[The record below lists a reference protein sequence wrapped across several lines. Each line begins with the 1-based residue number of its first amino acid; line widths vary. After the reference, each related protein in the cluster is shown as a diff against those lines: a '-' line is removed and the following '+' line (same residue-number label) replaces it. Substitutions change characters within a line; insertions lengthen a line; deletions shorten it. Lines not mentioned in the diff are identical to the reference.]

1 MVCPPGKWP
10 KCERYYALLT
20 LRCILGGRVEAP
32 QGIETCWFWRGRLG
46 SVCFPMKIISW
57 NVRGLGSRNKRRMVK
72 DFLRSENP
80 DVVMIQETKKEICD
94 RRFVGSVWTARN
106 KDWVAL
112 PASGASG
119 GILIIWDSKNLR
131 REEVVLGSFSISV
144 KFSLDGC
151 GPLWISAVY
160 GPNSPS
166 LRKDFWVEIFDIY
179 GLTYPLWCVGGDF
192 NVIRRSSEKMGGS
205 SLTPSMRDF
214 DSFIR
219 ECELLDPPLRNASF
233 TWSNM
238 QESPVCKRLDRFL
251 YSNEWGL
258 LFPQGLQE
266 ALIRRTSDHWPIVM
280 DTNPFMWGLTPF
292 RFENM
297 WLQHTNFK
305 ENFRDWWS
313 GFQGN
318 GWEGHKFMRRLQYV
332 KAKLKEWNKF
342 SFGELKEKKKSILN
356 DLANFDAIEHEGGL
370 NPDLLSQR
378 ASRKGELEE
387 LILREEIHWRQ
398 KAKVKWV
405 KEGDCNSKFYHKVAN
420 GRRNRK
426 YIKELENERGLVL
439 KNAESITE
447 EILHYF
453 EKLYT
458 NPTGESWGV
467 EGLDWSPISEES
479 ALRLDSPFTEEEISK
494 AIFQL
499 DRDKAPGPD
508 GFTIVVFQECWDV
521 IKEDLVRVFA
531 EFHRSGIINQSTNAS
546 FIVLIPKKRR
556 QILDAVLIANEIV
569 DERRRSGEEGVVFKI
584 DFEKAYDHVKWD
596 FLDHV
601 LEKKGFSPRWRKWM
615 SGRLSSVSYAILVNG
630 SAKGWVKASRGL
642 RQGDPLS
649 PFLFTLVADVLSRM
663 LMRAEERNMM
673 EGFRVGRN
681 RTRVSHLQ
689 FADDTIF
696 FSNSREEE
704 LQTLKSLLLVFGHIS
719 GLKVNLNKSSIY
731 GINLDQAHLSRLAE
745 MLDCKASGWPILY
758 LGLPLGGNPKTCGF
772 WDPVVERISSRLD
785 GWQKTY
791 LSFGGRITFIQSC
804 LTHLPSYFLSL
815 FKIPASVAAKIERLQ
830 RDFLWSGVGEGKR
843 DHLVRWDVVC
853 KPKTIGGLGLGN
865 ISWRNLALLGKWL
878 WRYPREGS
886 ALWHQGFSLI
896 TRYVVG
902 NGERIRFWEDLW
914 WGDQPLGTQYPR
926 LFRVVVDKN
935 ISISSVLGPSRPFLW
950 NLNFRRNLSDSEIE
964 DLESLMRS
972 LDDLYLSPSVPDAR
986 LWPLSSSGL
995 FSVKSF
1001 FLALSQ
1007 SSGSP
1012 QNFPSKFVWN
1022 SQVPFKVKSF
1032 VWLVAHK
1039 KVNTN
1044 DMLQVRRPY
1053 KALSPDICILCM
1065 KHGESADHLF
1075 LYCSLTIGLW
1085 HRLFQLAKMD
1095 WVSPRSIYDMM
1106 FIKFKG
1112 FGNSK
1117 RGIVLW
1123 QAVSIALIRVVWWE
1137 RNARIFEDKARNSGF
1152 LGTPFFHSMV
1162 ARSWASTSDISVLTD
1177 FETILLPDFIST
1189 LSYAHKLDYDW
1200 LLFAHLRS
1208 VFYFPF
1214 RLDEAGKHW
1223 LRKDG
1228 KRIRTQ
1234 KMQEFLAQSW
1244 QWNCHEGR
1252 MLMAW
1257 NNRGLP
1263 LHTGVL
1269 PPFLYGKGLHNH
1281 WVINEALSSELRFIF
1296 DASWTITSFYLKDL
1310 DHWSDWLVEGYNFSN
1325 IKNRSWENVG
1335 NSHLGALYGSL
1346 YFLGVNYSN
1355 LVKHFKCD
1363 GQNLF
1368 VNTAESISYSF
1379 EHQSSL
1385 RLWKRRILHPRREK
1399 KTMECIHAITSLER
1413 NMDCSMKHQLDFSSP
1428 LYLPFSLESLLSV
1441 IADKNKTIVLAVAG
1455 YSYKDMLM
1463 SWVCRLRSLLITNF
1477 VVCALDHD
1485 VYQFSILQGLPVFE
1499 DPLAPS
1505 DISFDDCHFGTKC
1518 FQRVTKSKSRLVLQI
1533 LKLGYNVLM
1542 SDVDVYWFKN
1552 PLPLLYSFGPAILVA
1567 QSDEYKETGPINLPR
1582 RLSSGFYFARSDD
1595 TTIAGMEKVVKH
1607 AASSNLSEQPSFY
1620 DSLCGEGGSYR
1631 LGDNRCLEPET
1642 NLTVH
1647 FLDRNL
1653 FPNGAYQNLW
1663 EKKKWKSVCLKKDCF
1678 ILHNNWIS
1686 GRRKKLQRQ
1695 VLSGLWGYDISS
1707 RMCLQSWQKTKS
1719 TSYF

>member
-1 MVCPPGKWP
+1 
-10 KCERYYALLT
+10 
-20 LRCILGGRVEAP
+20 
-32 QGIETCWFWRGRLG
+32 
-46 SVCFPMKIISW
+46 
-57 NVRGLGSRNKRRMVK
+57 
-72 DFLRSENP
+72 
-80 DVVMIQETKKEICD
+80 MIQETKKKDCD
-94 RRFVGSVWTARN
+94 RRFVGSVWTNRN

-119 GILIIWDSKNLR
+119 GILIIWDSKNLC
-131 REEVVLGSFSISV
+131 REEVVIGSFSVSV

-151 GPLWISAVY
+151 GSLWISAVY

-166 LRKDFWVEIFDIY
+166 LRKDFWVELFDIY

-192 NVIRRSSEKMGGS
+192 NVIRRSSEKLGGS
-205 SLTPSMRDF
+205 SLTPSMKDF

-280 DTNPFMWGLTPF
+280 DTNPFMWGPTPF

-297 WLQHTNFK
+297 WLQHTKFK

-318 GWEGHKFMRRLQYV
+318 GWEGHKFMWRLQYV

-356 DLANFDAIEHEGGL
+356 DLANFDAIEQEGGL

-508 GFTIVVFQECWDV
+508 GFTIAVFQECWDV
-521 IKEDLVRVFA
+521 IKEELVRVFA

-546 FIVLIPKKRR
+546 FIVLIPKKSLSKRISDFRPISLITSLYKIIAKVLSGRPRGVLHETIHYSQGAFVQGR
-556 QILDAVLIANEIV
+556 QILDAILIANEIV

-615 SGRLSSVSYAILVNG
+615 SGCLSSVSYAILVNG

-663 LMRAEERNMM
+663 LMRAEERNLM

-731 GINLDQAHLSRLAE
+731 GINLDQVHLSRLAV
-745 MLDCKASGWPILY
+745 MLDCKASEWPILY
-758 LGLPLGGNPKTCGF
+758 LGLPLGGNPKACGF
-772 WDPVVERISSRLD
+772 WDPVIERISSRLD
-785 GWQKTY
+785 GWQKAY
-791 LSFGGRITFIQSC
+791 LSFGGRITLIQSC

-815 FKIPASVAAKIERLQ
+815 FKIPASVVAKIEKLQ

-886 ALWHQGFSLI
+886 ALWHQVILSIYGSHSNGWDANTLVRWSHRCPWKAIAQVFQGFSLI

-902 NGERIRFWEDLW
+902 NGERIRFWEDL
-914 WGDQPLGTQYPR
+914 

-935 ISISSVLGPSRPFLW
+935 ISISSVLGPSRPFSW

-964 DLESLMRS
+964 DLEGLMRS

-1012 QNFPSKFVWN
+1012 QNFPSKFVWK

-1075 LYCSLTIGLW
+1075 LHCSLTIGLW
-1085 HRLFQLAKMD
+1085 HKLFQLAKMD
-1095 WVSPRSIYDMM
+1095 
-1106 FIKFKG
+1106 
-1112 FGNSK
+1112 
-1117 RGIVLW
+1117 
-1123 QAVSIALIRVVWWE
+1123 
-1137 RNARIFEDKARNSGF
+1137 
-1152 LGTPFFHSMV
+1152 
-1162 ARSWASTSDISVLTD
+1162 
-1177 FETILLPDFIST
+1177 
-1189 LSYAHKLDYDW
+1189 
-1200 LLFAHLRS
+1200 
-1208 VFYFPF
+1208 
-1214 RLDEAGKHW
+1214 
-1223 LRKDG
+1223 
-1228 KRIRTQ
+1228 
-1234 KMQEFLAQSW
+1234 
-1244 QWNCHEGR
+1244 
-1252 MLMAW
+1252 
-1257 NNRGLP
+1257 
-1263 LHTGVL
+1263 
-1269 PPFLYGKGLHNH
+1269 
-1281 WVINEALSSELRFIF
+1281 
-1296 DASWTITSFYLKDL
+1296 
-1310 DHWSDWLVEGYNFSN
+1310 
-1325 IKNRSWENVG
+1325 
-1335 NSHLGALYGSL
+1335 
-1346 YFLGVNYSN
+1346 
-1355 LVKHFKCD
+1355 
-1363 GQNLF
+1363 
-1368 VNTAESISYSF
+1368 
-1379 EHQSSL
+1379 
-1385 RLWKRRILHPRREK
+1385 
-1399 KTMECIHAITSLER
+1399 
-1413 NMDCSMKHQLDFSSP
+1413 
-1428 LYLPFSLESLLSV
+1428 
-1441 IADKNKTIVLAVAG
+1441 
-1455 YSYKDMLM
+1455 
-1463 SWVCRLRSLLITNF
+1463 
-1477 VVCALDHD
+1477 
-1485 VYQFSILQGLPVFE
+1485 
-1499 DPLAPS
+1499 
-1505 DISFDDCHFGTKC
+1505 
-1518 FQRVTKSKSRLVLQI
+1518 
-1533 LKLGYNVLM
+1533 
-1542 SDVDVYWFKN
+1542 
-1552 PLPLLYSFGPAILVA
+1552 
-1567 QSDEYKETGPINLPR
+1567 
-1582 RLSSGFYFARSDD
+1582 
-1595 TTIAGMEKVVKH
+1595 
-1607 AASSNLSEQPSFY
+1607 
-1620 DSLCGEGGSYR
+1620 
-1631 LGDNRCLEPET
+1631 
-1642 NLTVH
+1642 
-1647 FLDRNL
+1647 
-1653 FPNGAYQNLW
+1653 
-1663 EKKKWKSVCLKKDCF
+1663 
-1678 ILHNNWIS
+1678 
-1686 GRRKKLQRQ
+1686 
-1695 VLSGLWGYDISS
+1695 
-1707 RMCLQSWQKTKS
+1707 
-1719 TSYF
+1719 

>member
-1 MVCPPGKWP
+1 MLVLAG
-10 KCERYYALLT
+10 
-20 LRCILGGRVEAP
+20 
-32 QGIETCWFWRGRLG
+32 
-46 SVCFPMKIISW
+46 
-57 NVRGLGSRNKRRMVK
+57 RNKK
-72 DFLRSENP
+72 GD
-80 DVVMIQETKKEICD
+80 CD

-131 REEVVLGSFSISV
+131 REEVVIGAFSVSV

-166 LRKDFWVEIFDIY
+166 LRKDFWVELFDIY

-280 DTNPFMWGLTPF
+280 DTNPFMWGPTPF

-297 WLQHTNFK
+297 WLNTLISRRTLEIGGVGFK
-305 ENFRDWWS
+305 ETD
-313 GFQGN
+313 G
-318 GWEGHKFMRRLQYV
+318 K
-332 KAKLKEWNKF
+332 
-342 SFGELKEKKKSILN
+342 
-356 DLANFDAIEHEGGL
+356 EGGL

-508 GFTIVVFQECWDV
+508 GFTIAVFQECWDV

-546 FIVLIPKKRR
+546 FIVLIPKKSLSKRISDFRPISLITSLYKIIAKVLSGRLRGVLHETIHYTQGAFVQGR

-615 SGRLSSVSYAILVNG
+615 SGCLSSVSYAILVNG
-630 SAKGWVKASRGL
+630 SAKG
-642 RQGDPLS
+642 
-649 PFLFTLVADVLSRM
+649 M

-731 GINLDQAHLSRLAE
+731 GINLDQALLSRLAE
-745 MLDCKASGWPILY
+745 MLDCKASGWPILI
-758 LGLPLGGNPKTCGF
+758 
-772 WDPVVERISSRLD
+772 WV
-785 GWQKTY
+785 
-791 LSFGGRITFIQSC
+791 
-804 LTHLPSYFLSL
+804 SL
-815 FKIPASVAAKIERLQ
+815 WAGILR
-830 RDFLWSGVGEGKR
+830 RVGEGKR

-878 WRYPREGS
+878 WSKMVTSLSLEGYCS
-886 ALWHQGFSLI
+886 SLSGFSLI
-896 TRYVVG
+896 TR
-902 NGERIRFWEDLW
+902 
-914 WGDQPLGTQYPR
+914 
-926 LFRVVVDKN
+926 
-935 ISISSVLGPSRPFLW
+935 SGPSRPFLW

-964 DLESLMRS
+964 DLEGLMRS
-972 LDDLYLSPSVPDAR
+972 R
-986 LWPLSSSGL
+986 
-995 FSVKSF
+995 
-1001 FLALSQ
+1001 
-1007 SSGSP
+1007 
-1012 QNFPSKFVWN
+1012 
-1022 SQVPFKVKSF
+1022 
-1032 VWLVAHK
+1032 
-1039 KVNTN
+1039 
-1044 DMLQVRRPY
+1044 
-1053 KALSPDICILCM
+1053 
-1065 KHGESADHLF
+1065 
-1075 LYCSLTIGLW
+1075 
-1085 HRLFQLAKMD
+1085 
-1095 WVSPRSIYDMM
+1095 
-1106 FIKFKG
+1106 
-1112 FGNSK
+1112 
-1117 RGIVLW
+1117 
-1123 QAVSIALIRVVWWE
+1123 
-1137 RNARIFEDKARNSGF
+1137 
-1152 LGTPFFHSMV
+1152 
-1162 ARSWASTSDISVLTD
+1162 
-1177 FETILLPDFIST
+1177 
-1189 LSYAHKLDYDW
+1189 
-1200 LLFAHLRS
+1200 
-1208 VFYFPF
+1208 
-1214 RLDEAGKHW
+1214 
-1223 LRKDG
+1223 
-1228 KRIRTQ
+1228 
-1234 KMQEFLAQSW
+1234 
-1244 QWNCHEGR
+1244 
-1252 MLMAW
+1252 
-1257 NNRGLP
+1257 
-1263 LHTGVL
+1263 
-1269 PPFLYGKGLHNH
+1269 
-1281 WVINEALSSELRFIF
+1281 
-1296 DASWTITSFYLKDL
+1296 
-1310 DHWSDWLVEGYNFSN
+1310 
-1325 IKNRSWENVG
+1325 
-1335 NSHLGALYGSL
+1335 
-1346 YFLGVNYSN
+1346 
-1355 LVKHFKCD
+1355 
-1363 GQNLF
+1363 
-1368 VNTAESISYSF
+1368 
-1379 EHQSSL
+1379 
-1385 RLWKRRILHPRREK
+1385 
-1399 KTMECIHAITSLER
+1399 
-1413 NMDCSMKHQLDFSSP
+1413 
-1428 LYLPFSLESLLSV
+1428 
-1441 IADKNKTIVLAVAG
+1441 
-1455 YSYKDMLM
+1455 
-1463 SWVCRLRSLLITNF
+1463 
-1477 VVCALDHD
+1477 
-1485 VYQFSILQGLPVFE
+1485 
-1499 DPLAPS
+1499 
-1505 DISFDDCHFGTKC
+1505 
-1518 FQRVTKSKSRLVLQI
+1518 
-1533 LKLGYNVLM
+1533 
-1542 SDVDVYWFKN
+1542 
-1552 PLPLLYSFGPAILVA
+1552 
-1567 QSDEYKETGPINLPR
+1567 
-1582 RLSSGFYFARSDD
+1582 
-1595 TTIAGMEKVVKH
+1595 
-1607 AASSNLSEQPSFY
+1607 
-1620 DSLCGEGGSYR
+1620 
-1631 LGDNRCLEPET
+1631 
-1642 NLTVH
+1642 
-1647 FLDRNL
+1647 
-1653 FPNGAYQNLW
+1653 
-1663 EKKKWKSVCLKKDCF
+1663 
-1678 ILHNNWIS
+1678 
-1686 GRRKKLQRQ
+1686 
-1695 VLSGLWGYDISS
+1695 
-1707 RMCLQSWQKTKS
+1707 
-1719 TSYF
+1719 

>member
-1 MVCPPGKWP
+1 MACPPGKWP
-10 KCERYYALLT
+10 KCERFYALLT
-20 LRCILGGRVEAP
+20 LRCILGGRAEAP
-32 QGIETCWFWRGRLG
+32 QGIETCWFWLGRLG
-46 SVCFPMKIISW
+46 SLCFPMKIISW
-57 NVRGLGSRNKRRMVK
+57 NVRGLGSRNKRRMIK

-80 DVVMIQETKKEICD
+80 DVVMIQETKKENCD
-94 RRFVGSVWTARN
+94 RRFVGSVWTVRN

-119 GILIIWDSKNLR
+119 GILIIWDSKILS
-131 REEVVLGSFSISV
+131 REEVVIGSFSVSV

-166 LRKDFWVEIFDIY
+166 LRKDFWVELFDIY

-205 SLTPSMRDF
+205 SLTPNMRDF
-214 DSFIR
+214 DSFIS

-258 LFPQGLQE
+258 LFPKGLQE
-266 ALIRRTSDHWPIVM
+266 ALIRRTSDHWLIVM
-280 DTNPFMWGLTPF
+280 DTNPFMWGPTPF

-313 GFQGN
+313 GFQGI

-332 KAKLKEWNKF
+332 KAKLKEWNKS

-356 DLANFDAIEHEGGL
+356 DLANFDAIEQEGGL
-370 NPDLLSQR
+370 NPDLISQR
-378 ASRKGELEE
+378 VSRKGELEE

-479 ALRLDSPFTEEEISK
+479 ALRLESPFTEEEISK

-499 DRDKAPGPD
+499 DRNKAPGPD
-508 GFTIVVFQECWDV
+508 GFTIAVFQECWDV

-546 FIVLIPKKRR
+546 FIVLIPKKSLSKRISDFRPISLITSLYKIIAKVLSGRLRGVLHETIHYTQGAFVQGR

-615 SGRLSSVSYAILVNG
+615 SGCLSSVSFAILVNG

-649 PFLFTLVADVLSRM
+649 SFLFTLVADVLSRM
-663 LMRAEERNMM
+663 LMRAEERNML

-758 LGLPLGGNPKTCGF
+758 MGLPLGGNPKACGF

-785 GWQKTY
+785 GWQKAY
-791 LSFGGRITFIQSC
+791 LSFGGRIILIQSC

-815 FKIPASVAAKIERLQ
+815 FKMPATVAAKIERLQ

-843 DHLVRWDVVC
+843 DHLVRWDIVC
-853 KPKTIGGLGLGN
+853 RPKTIGGLGLGN

-886 ALWHQGFSLI
+886 ALWHQVILSIYGSHSNGWDANTVVRWSYRCPWKAIAQVFQEFSLI

-902 NGERIRFWEDLW
+902 NGDRIRFWEDLW
-914 WGDQPLGTQYPR
+914 REDQPLGTQYPR

-950 NLNFRRNLSDSEIE
+950 NLNFRRNLSNSEIE
-964 DLESLMRS
+964 DLEGLMRS

-1007 SSGSP
+1007 SSGSS

-1065 KHGESADHLF
+1065 KHGESVDHLF
-1075 LYCSLTIGLW
+1075 LHCSLTIGLW
-1085 HRLFQLAKMD
+1085 HRLFQLAKLD

-1106 FIKFKG
+1106 SIKFKG

-1123 QAVSIALIRVVWWE
+1123 QAASIALIWVVWWE
-1137 RNARIFEDKARNSGF
+1137 RNARIFEDKARNSEY
-1152 LGTPFFHSMV
+1152 LWDSIV
-1162 ARSWASTSDISVLTD
+1162 
-1177 FETILLPDFIST
+1177 
-1189 LSYAHKLDYDW
+1189 
-1200 LLFAHLRS
+1200 
-1208 VFYFPF
+1208 
-1214 RLDEAGKHW
+1214 
-1223 LRKDG
+1223 
-1228 KRIRTQ
+1228 
-1234 KMQEFLAQSW
+1234 FLASLW
-1244 QWNCHEGR
+1244 AFCSKAFKGI
-1252 MLMAW
+1252 
-1257 NNRGLP
+1257 P
-1263 LHTGVL
+1263 L
-1269 PPFLYGKGLHNH
+1269 N
-1281 WVINEALSSELRFIF
+1281 VI
-1296 DASWTITSFYLKDL
+1296 
-1310 DHWSDWLVEGYNFSN
+1310 
-1325 IKNRSWENVG
+1325 
-1335 NSHLGALYGSL
+1335 
-1346 YFLGVNYSN
+1346 
-1355 LVKHFKCD
+1355 
-1363 GQNLF
+1363 
-1368 VNTAESISYSF
+1368 
-1379 EHQSSL
+1379 
-1385 RLWKRRILHPRREK
+1385 
-1399 KTMECIHAITSLER
+1399 
-1413 NMDCSMKHQLDFSSP
+1413 QLDW
-1428 LYLPFSLESLLSV
+1428 
-1441 IADKNKTIVLAVAG
+1441 IA
-1455 YSYKDMLM
+1455 
-1463 SWVCRLRSLLITNF
+1463 VCT
-1477 VVCALDHD
+1477 
-1485 VYQFSILQGLPVFE
+1485 P
-1499 DPLAPS
+1499 
-1505 DISFDDCHFGTKC
+1505 
-1518 FQRVTKSKSRLVLQI
+1518 
-1533 LKLGYNVLM
+1533 
-1542 SDVDVYWFKN
+1542 
-1552 PLPLLYSFGPAILVA
+1552 
-1567 QSDEYKETGPINLPR
+1567 
-1582 RLSSGFYFARSDD
+1582 
-1595 TTIAGMEKVVKH
+1595 
-1607 AASSNLSEQPSFY
+1607 
-1620 DSLCGEGGSYR
+1620 
-1631 LGDNRCLEPET
+1631 
-1642 NLTVH
+1642 
-1647 FLDRNL
+1647 
-1653 FPNGAYQNLW
+1653 
-1663 EKKKWKSVCLKKDCF
+1663 
-1678 ILHNNWIS
+1678 
-1686 GRRKKLQRQ
+1686 
-1695 VLSGLWGYDISS
+1695 
-1707 RMCLQSWQKTKS
+1707 
-1719 TSYF
+1719 

>member
-20 LRCILGGRVEAP
+20 LRCILGGRAEAP
-32 QGIETCWFWRGRLG
+32 QGIETCWFWSWKVRVL
-46 SVCFPMKIISW
+46 CFPMKIISW

-80 DVVMIQETKKEICD
+80 DVVMIQETKKENCD
-94 RRFVGSVWTARN
+94 RRFVGSVWTVRN

-131 REEVVLGSFSISV
+131 REEVVIGSFSVSV

-166 LRKDFWVEIFDIY
+166 LRKDFWVELFDIY

-280 DTNPFMWGLTPF
+280 DTNPFMWGPTPF

-356 DLANFDAIEHEGGL
+356 DLANFDAIEQEGGL

-499 DRDKAPGPD
+499 DRDKAPGQMALLLP
-508 GFTIVVFQECWDV
+508 
-521 IKEDLVRVFA
+521 
-531 EFHRSGIINQSTNAS
+531 SGIINQSTNAS
-546 FIVLIPKKRR
+546 FIVLIPKKSLSKRISDFRPISLITSLYKIIAKVLSGRLRGVLHETIHYTQGAFVQGR

-615 SGRLSSVSYAILVNG
+615 SGCLSSVSYAILVNG

-758 LGLPLGGNPKTCGF
+758 LGLPLGGNPKACGF

-785 GWQKTY
+785 GWQKAY
-791 LSFGGRITFIQSC
+791 LSFGGRITLIQSC

-886 ALWHQGFSLI
+886 ALWHQAIAQVFQGFSLI

-914 WGDQPLGTQYPR
+914 WGDQPLGIQYPR

-964 DLESLMRS
+964 DLEGLM
-972 LDDLYLSPSVPDAR
+972 P
-986 LWPLSSSGL
+986 
-995 FSVKSF
+995 
-1001 FLALSQ
+1001 LSQ

-1065 KHGESADHLF
+1065 KHGNQQIIF
-1075 LYCSLTIGLW
+1075 
-1085 HRLFQLAKMD
+1085 F
-1095 WVSPRSIYDMM
+1095 
-1106 FIKFKG
+1106 FI
-1112 FGNSK
+1112 
-1117 RGIVLW
+1117 
-1123 QAVSIALIRVVWWE
+1123 
-1137 RNARIFEDKARNSGF
+1137 
-1152 LGTPFFHSMV
+1152 
-1162 ARSWASTSDISVLTD
+1162 
-1177 FETILLPDFIST
+1177 
-1189 LSYAHKLDYDW
+1189 
-1200 LLFAHLRS
+1200 
-1208 VFYFPF
+1208 
-1214 RLDEAGKHW
+1214 
-1223 LRKDG
+1223 
-1228 KRIRTQ
+1228 
-1234 KMQEFLAQSW
+1234 
-1244 QWNCHEGR
+1244 
-1252 MLMAW
+1252 
-1257 NNRGLP
+1257 
-1263 LHTGVL
+1263 
-1269 PPFLYGKGLHNH
+1269 
-1281 WVINEALSSELRFIF
+1281 
-1296 DASWTITSFYLKDL
+1296 
-1310 DHWSDWLVEGYNFSN
+1310 
-1325 IKNRSWENVG
+1325 
-1335 NSHLGALYGSL
+1335 
-1346 YFLGVNYSN
+1346 
-1355 LVKHFKCD
+1355 
-1363 GQNLF
+1363 
-1368 VNTAESISYSF
+1368 
-1379 EHQSSL
+1379 
-1385 RLWKRRILHPRREK
+1385 
-1399 KTMECIHAITSLER
+1399 
-1413 NMDCSMKHQLDFSSP
+1413 
-1428 LYLPFSLESLLSV
+1428 
-1441 IADKNKTIVLAVAG
+1441 
-1455 YSYKDMLM
+1455 
-1463 SWVCRLRSLLITNF
+1463 
-1477 VVCALDHD
+1477 
-1485 VYQFSILQGLPVFE
+1485 
-1499 DPLAPS
+1499 AP
-1505 DISFDDCHFGTKC
+1505 
-1518 FQRVTKSKSRLVLQI
+1518 
-1533 LKLGYNVLM
+1533 
-1542 SDVDVYWFKN
+1542 
-1552 PLPLLYSFGPAILVA
+1552 
-1567 QSDEYKETGPINLPR
+1567 
-1582 RLSSGFYFARSDD
+1582 
-1595 TTIAGMEKVVKH
+1595 
-1607 AASSNLSEQPSFY
+1607 
-1620 DSLCGEGGSYR
+1620 
-1631 LGDNRCLEPET
+1631 
-1642 NLTVH
+1642 
-1647 FLDRNL
+1647 
-1653 FPNGAYQNLW
+1653 
-1663 EKKKWKSVCLKKDCF
+1663 
-1678 ILHNNWIS
+1678 
-1686 GRRKKLQRQ
+1686 
-1695 VLSGLWGYDISS
+1695 
-1707 RMCLQSWQKTKS
+1707 
-1719 TSYF
+1719 